1 MNMGSANRRLVI
13 LRVILV
19 ATAAFNTCVAPA
31 SPTQV
36 SKAASNT
43 SPEVWA
49 VQASAGLEPPVIDAL
64 QRIRIADRRLLALS
78 AYLRAGHTLAERWTW
93 SQEQIS
99 RYPATPEGKA
109 ATADINAVVAAFAA
123 ANPGFTLHVNR
134 ELRSLEVQIAHWN
147 MDKSV
152 GTAAAALIA
161 ALEQRFVGEASTPN
175 MEQLRRTLMEWK
187 PNVAVALAAPGLSPH
202 GQGRAFD
209 FQVER
214 GGHIIAGVDVTSA
227 SQQWDAVGWTQK
239 LRAAVRMA
247 GDHFSGPLESP
258 YEPWHYAYVPRVDA
272 SKSSDSREGH
282 AR

>member
-1 MNMGSANRRLVI
+1 MNMGCANRGLVT
-13 LRVILV
+13 LRVILL

-31 SPTQV
+31 SPTLV
-36 SKAASNT
+36 AKAASNT

-64 QRIRIADRRLLALS
+64 QRILIANRRLLALS
-78 AYLRAGHTLAERWTW
+78 VYLRAGHTLAERWTW
-93 SQEQIS
+93 SQERLS
-99 RYPATPEGKA
+99 SYSATPEGKA
-109 ATADINAVVAAFAA
+109 ATADIDAVVAAFAA
-123 ANPGFTLHVNR
+123 ANPGFTLQVNR

-147 MDKSV
+147 VDESV
-152 GTAAAALIA
+152 GTAAAALIV
-161 ALEQRFVGEASTPN
+161 ALKQRFIGEASTPN
-175 MEQLRRTLMEWK
+175 TDQLRRTLIEWK

-214 GGHIIAGVDVTSA
+214 DGHVIAGVDVTSA
-227 SQQWDAVGWTQK
+227 SQQWDAAGWTQK

-258 YEPWHYAYVPRVDA
+258 YEPWHYAYVPRADT
-272 SKSSDSREGH
+272 SRSSDPREGH
-282 AR
+282 VR